1 MNARAAALRAGPC
14 KAATCWPDAA
24 KYSISSVLT
33 NLQLLSPAEP
43 CNTAACGAFTWQL
56 SPWSACSAT
65 CGDSGTTTRNAT
77 CLHNGQPV
85 DSSSDTYFSS
95 CLPLGQP
102 TTVKPCL
109 ATPCNSYLW
118 QLGPWSGCSN
128 GQQTR
133 PVTCQSIK
141 GGIASN
147 SVSCLSTHSC
157 T

>member
-1 MNARAAALRAGPC
+1 MTDPQPLP
-14 KAATCWPDAA
+14 
-24 KYSISSVLT
+24 
-33 NLQLLSPAEP
+33 PAEP

-65 CGDSGTTTRNAT
+65 CGNSGTTTRNAT

-85 DSSSDTYFSS
+85 DNSSDTYFSS

-133 PVTCQSIK
+133 PVSCQSIK

-147 SVSCLSTHSC
+147 SVSCLPTHMC